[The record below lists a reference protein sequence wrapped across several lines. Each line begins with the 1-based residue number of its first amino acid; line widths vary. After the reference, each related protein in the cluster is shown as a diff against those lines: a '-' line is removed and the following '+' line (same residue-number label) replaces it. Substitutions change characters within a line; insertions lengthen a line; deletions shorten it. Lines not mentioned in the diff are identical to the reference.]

1 MPSAA
6 TLARQNR
13 HQQRYKHDLRR
24 MIERIDR
31 IKKSPEAD
39 DAIMSKHY
47 YNTTDNGERVWRFE
61 D

>member
-1 MPSAA
+1 MPSAT

-13 HQQRYKHDLRR
+13 YQQRYEHDLRW

-39 DAIMSKHY
+39 DDIMSKHY
-47 YNTTDNGERVWRFE
+47 HGATENGERVWRF
-61 D
+61 